1 MIGFILQRLAW
12 LLPLLWVIATGA
24 FLLMR
29 AVPGAPFTGE
39 RKLPPAIEQN
49 LKRKYDLDKPVFFN
63 RERLREDGVLAAFTQ
78 TQYFTYMKNLAKGD
92 LGPSYKYPNRTVNE
106 IVAEAFPISLALGVL
121 GMTFALLIGVTAGV
135 LAASRQN
142 SALDHAAMGFSMV
155 GICMPSFVLGLLLLM
170 VFSFLLRALP
180 VAGWGGV
187 SHMLLPALTLGA
199 PYAAYIARLT
209 RGSMLEVVRQD
220 YIRTARAKGMRE
232 RNVLLRHALRNAML
246 PVISFLGPALAG
258 IITGSLVVEKIFA
271 IPGIGSH
278 FVNAAL
284 NRDYTL
290 VMGTVLLYSAL
301 LILFNLAVD
310 VAYCFVD
317 PRVKPK

>member
-1 MIGFILQRLAW
+1 MLRFILKRLLW
-12 LLPLLWVIATGA
+12 LLPLLWIIATGA
-24 FLLMR
+24 FFLMR
-29 AVPGAPFTGE
+29 AVPGGPFTGE
-39 RKLPPAIEQN
+39 RKLPPAIEEN
-49 LKRKYDLDKPVFFN
+49 LKHKYNLDLPPYLN
-63 RERLREDGVLAAFTQ
+63 REELRAGHLVAAFTR

-106 IVAEAFPISLALGVL
+106 IVAESFPISLALGVL
-121 GMTFALLIGVTAGV
+121 GMTFALIVGVVAGV

-142 SALDHAAMGFSMV
+142 SVLDHATMGAAML
-155 GICMPSFVLGLLLLM
+155 GICMPSFVLGLLLLII
-170 VFSFLLRALP
+170 FSFDLRLLP
-180 VAGWGGV
+180 VAGWGALR
-187 SHMLLPALTLGA
+187 HMILPSITLGA

-209 RGSMLEVVRQD
+209 RGSMLEVIRQD
-220 YIRTARAKGMRE
+220 YIRTAFAKGLPE

-246 PVISFLGPALAG
+246 PVVSFLGPALAG

-310 VAYCFVD
+310 IAYCFLD
-317 PRVKPK
+317 PRVKLQ